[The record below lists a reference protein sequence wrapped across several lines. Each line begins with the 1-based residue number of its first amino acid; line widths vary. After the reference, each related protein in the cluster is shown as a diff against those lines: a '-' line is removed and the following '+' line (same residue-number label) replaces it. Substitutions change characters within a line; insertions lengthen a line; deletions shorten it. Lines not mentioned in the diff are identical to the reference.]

1 MPEQRFADYQR
12 ELSEQNDFRKLRNGY
27 LHWSAEFDSIGMDPT
42 PDRVRVKY

>member
-12 ELSEQNDFRKLRNGY
+12 ELSEQNDFRKLRNEY